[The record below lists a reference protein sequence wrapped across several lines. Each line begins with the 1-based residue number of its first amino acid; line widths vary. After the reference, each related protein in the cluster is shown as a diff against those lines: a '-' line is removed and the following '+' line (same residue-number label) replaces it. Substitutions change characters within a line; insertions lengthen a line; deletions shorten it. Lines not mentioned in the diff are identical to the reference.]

1 MLIILKKMPL
11 SASFTVFGL
20 IFSQL
25 LIAGLLANKVLPG
38 VRSPLFLEI
47 PPMRLPDPI
56 QVLKIS
62 ASKTYFFMK
71 EALPVFI
78 FASVGV
84 FLFQR
89 AGGLELLERQTG
101 PLISNLLGLP
111 EKSIQVFIKT
121 MIRRECG
128 AAELQHLSGMYS
140 NLQLVVNLVVMTFV
154 VPCVNAIIVLLKER
168 GLKAAAAILVAVMI
182 YAALLG
188 SIVNHSC
195 RFLGI
200 TFT

>member
-1 MLIILKKMPL
+1 M
-11 SASFTVFGL
+11 
-20 IFSQL
+20 
-25 LIAGLLANKVLPG
+25 
-38 VRSPLFLEI
+38 
-47 PPMRLPDPI
+47 
-56 QVLKIS
+56 
-62 ASKTYFFMK
+62 
-71 EALPVFI
+71 
-78 FASVGV
+78 
-84 FLFQR
+84 
-89 AGGLELLERQTG
+89 
-101 PLISNLLGLP
+101 GLP

-182 YAALLG
+182 YATLLG
-188 SIVNHSC
+188 SFVNHSC

-200 TFT
+200 TFS